1 MREDPLMK
9 YFYKLRSQI
18 LKEGVLKTIPTAH
31 VKKLDFPDDMDKL
44 RKTAP
49 PNAKK
54 FFIGDEYG
62 GSGWEIQLPDGSLE
76 KYYVELPSNI
86 GYVTLH
92 LPKAP
97 KYHLGKKVE
106 DDSIQNLAKL
116 YIEYLRKIVLDAKQK
131 FLK

>member
-1 MREDPLMK
+1 MR

-18 LKEGVLKTIPTAH
+18 LKEGVLKTIPIAH

-86 GYVTLH
+86 GYVTLRF
-92 LPKAP
+92 PKVP
-97 KYHLGKKVE
+97 KYHLGKEVE

>member
-1 MREDPLMK
+1 
-9 YFYKLRSQI
+9 
-18 LKEGVLKTIPTAH
+18 
-31 VKKLDFPDDMDKL
+31 MDKL

-54 FFIGDEYG
+54 FFIGDKYG
-62 GSGWEIQLPDGSLE
+62 GCGWEIQLPDGNLE

-92 LPKAP
+92 FPKAP
-97 KYHLGKKVE
+97 KYHLGKEVE

-116 YIEYLRKIVLDAKQK
+116 YIEYLRKMVLDAKQK